1 MFAKPESSSLHFS
14 SLMAIAMV
22 AFTVA
27 GTAEAGKGNPA
38 PIVYKGQSVGGGR
51 ISSERE
57 TVFISPDQAHVDR
70 DKARARVQ
78 FNYPGQGAS
87 TSAAQ
92 TPKPAKREYASIS
105 APLSS
110 MQAPVYDPTV
120 NQNSFDAKAAAAQ
133 IVPQQTEPS
142 VETEALPA
150 LAAPAPTEQGAAQ
163 PVPPRAQQ
171 QTPATAQAISLD
183 PVPVFDE
190 TGLATVFGD
199 EFEGLPTANGE
210 TFSQNDLVAAH
221 PSLPLPSL
229 VEVINPQTNARI
241 IVRVNDRGPFEEGAM
256 LQVSKRAANELG
268 LNGAGGGNIK
278 LRYLGAAPAIA
289 PKAHAETPAATY
301 RTASA
306 EIPQDATPAPVYTY
320 TPVATKPTP
329 TATAPGRY
337 QPQAMGDYYVQVGA
351 FSDIS
356 NAQYLERSLPAGMAT
371 VVVPAR
377 VNGADYFRVRVGPFM
392 SRDSAQRVQA
402 DLRADGFGNGRV
414 VTAD

>member
-1 MFAKPESSSLHFS
+1 
-14 SLMAIAMV
+14 MV
-22 AFTVA
+22 AFSVA
-27 GTAEAGKGNPA
+27 GTAEAGKGNAA
-38 PIVYKGQSVGGGR
+38 PIVYKGQSVGGER

-57 TVFISPDQAHVDR
+57 TIFISPDQAYLDR
-70 DKARARVQ
+70 DKARARIQ
-78 FNYPGQGAS
+78 FNYPGQGSAS
-87 TSAAQ
+87 NSAVQTAQ
-92 TPKPAKREYASIS
+92 PAKREYASIS

-120 NQNSFDAKAAAAQ
+120 NQKGFDAKAAAAQ
-133 IVPQQTEPS
+133 IVPQQAEPS

-150 LAAPAPTEQGAAQ
+150 LAAPAPREQRTVQ
-163 PVPPRAQQ
+163 PVQPRTQQ

-190 TGLATVFGD
+190 TGLATIFGD

-210 TFSQNDLVAAH
+210 TFSQNDLIAAH
-221 PSLPLPSL
+221 PTLPLPSL
-229 VEVINPQTNARI
+229 VEVINPQTNARV

-256 LQVSKRAANELG
+256 LQLSKRAANELG
-268 LNGAGGGNIK
+268 LGGAGGGNIK

-289 PKAHAETPAATY
+289 PETHREIPAATY
-301 RTASA
+301 QTVSA
-306 EIPQDATPAPVYTY
+306 EIPQAATPAPVYTY
-320 TPVATKPTP
+320 TPAAAQPTP
-329 TATAPGRY
+329 AATTPSRY

-356 NAQYLERSLPAGMAT
+356 NAQDLERSLPAGMAT

-392 SRDSAQRVQA
+392 SRDNAERVQA
-402 DLRADGFGNGRV
+402 NLRADGFGNGRV
-414 VTAD
+414 VTAN